1 VNDARWII
9 APSAPE
15 AVTLSHGLNIPLPL
29 AQVLTVRGVKDLEAG
44 EKFLRGTTDDLYD
57 PTLMR
62 GMAQA
67 VDRLRL
73 ACGRGE
79 KILIFG
85 DYDVDGVLSVVML
98 LRALR
103 QLGGRA
109 EYFIPDRLKDGYGLK
124 AEHLETVLEK
134 KVSLV
139 VSVDCGIKSEDFV
152 REAAQKGI
160 DVIITDHHLPGP
172 QAPPALAVLDPMLA
186 DSGYPERV
194 LAGVGVVFKLLQ
206 ALLDKSEAKKT
217 LAHYLKLVAV
227 GTISDVAELRG
238 ENRLMVK
245 AGLKGLESVHNTGL
259 QRLLEKCGLAGKRVS
274 EGDVGFRIGPRLNAA
289 GRLETADLAVKLFLT
304 DSEDE
309 ARQIVDRLDKLNAER
324 QRAEELILDQSLAK
338 IRDKTL
344 DRSYRVLILG
354 SPEWHKGIVGIVAS
368 KLKDRF
374 YRPVILF
381 AYSGEQAYGSGR
393 SIREFSLI
401 DCLDACRSM
410 FTNYGGHRL
419 AVGCSLPL
427 ERMPVFRAAVNDL
440 AGSRLSEED
449 IRKKIFIDAGLD
461 FEGLTGAFLET
472 YALLAP
478 FGAGNSTPLFMTER
492 AEIASVPQR
501 LKERHIKFL
510 VKQSGRTLEAVGWE
524 KGGWAGS
531 LGRGDQVD
539 LAYSLQFSTFLG
551 QERMQLS
558 LRDVRRSE

>member
-1 VNDARWII
+1 VNETRWII
-9 APSAPE
+9 APSAAE
-15 AVTLSHGLNIPLPL
+15 AATLGAALNIPLPL
-29 AQVLTVRGVKDLEAG
+29 AQVLAVRGIKETEEG
-44 EKFLRGTTDDLYD
+44 QRFLRGTADDLHD
-57 PTLMR
+57 PYLMG
-62 GMAQA
+62 GMAEA

-103 QLGGRA
+103 QLGARV
-109 EYFIPDRLKDGYGLK
+109 EYFIPDRLRDGYGLK
-124 AEHLETVLEK
+124 TEHLATVLEK
-134 KVSLV
+134 EASLV

-152 REAAQKGI
+152 REAARKGV

-186 DSGYPERV
+186 GSGYPERA

-206 ALLDKSEAKKT
+206 ALLDRSEAKKT
-217 LAHYLKLVAV
+217 LAHYLKLVAM
-227 GTISDVAELRG
+227 GTISDVAELKG

-245 AGLKGLESVHNTGL
+245 AGLKGLENVHNTGL
-259 QRLLEKCGLAGKRVS
+259 QSLLNKCGLAGKRIS
-274 EGDVGFRIGPRLNAA
+274 EGDVSFRIGPRLNAA
-289 GRLETADLAVKLFLT
+289 GRLETADLAVRLFLT
-304 DSEDE
+304 EAEEE

-324 QRAEELILDQSLAK
+324 QKAEEVILDQSLAK
-338 IRDKTL
+338 IRNKTL

-354 SPEWHKGIVGIVAS
+354 SQEWHKGIVGIVAS

-381 AYSGEQAYGSGR
+381 AYSGQQAYGSGR

-401 DCLDACRSM
+401 DCLDACRSL

-427 ERMPVFRAAVNDL
+427 ERMPAFRAAINDL
-440 AGSRLSEED
+440 AVSRLSEED
-449 IRKKIFIDAGLD
+449 IRKKVFIDAGLD
-461 FEGLTGAFLET
+461 FENLTGAFFET

-478 FGAGNSTPLFMTER
+478 FGVGNPTPLFMTER
-492 AEIASVPQR
+492 AEIASPPQR

-510 VKQSGRTLEAVGWE
+510 VRQSGRTLEAVGWD
-524 KGGWAGS
+524 KGAWADS
-531 LGRGDQVD
+531 LSRGDQVD

-551 QERMQLS
+551 QDRVQLS